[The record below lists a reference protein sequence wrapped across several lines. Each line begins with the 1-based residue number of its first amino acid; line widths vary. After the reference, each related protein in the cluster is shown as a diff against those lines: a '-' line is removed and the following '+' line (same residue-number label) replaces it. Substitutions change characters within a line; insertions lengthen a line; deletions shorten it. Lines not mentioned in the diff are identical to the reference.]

1 MFSHIRQRAQST
13 RFWKQIRRFSA
24 NKRGNVA
31 VIAAVACL
39 PMIAGVGCV
48 IDYTMASMI
57 KTKLQAAADAAA
69 LATVSV
75 NSTAVTTAKGISS
88 NGTVSGG
95 STYATNFFNANLSGS
110 PENVGYTGL
119 TSSATVAL
127 SGMTVSAQVTF
138 SANVPT
144 YFLGVL
150 GYRNIAVNGTSS
162 ASYSLPTYIN
172 FYLMVDVSGSMSMP
186 STSAE
191 QARLMAVNPD
201 NLQGNP
207 GYLQGCQFACHFSAQ
222 GACGQNPPS
231 PATPP
236 YVYQGPIPAT
246 GSSTNPGSGGYCQ
259 GFIISRLGTNPVS
272 FSSGNNITNGN
283 DVNWG
288 NTPVSSCPTAGTTSC
303 IQLRADAVGYAVTT
317 LLTTAAASEQVSNQY
332 QVGLYPFI
340 QYLYSY
346 SPLTTN
352 LTSTGSGSINY
363 AANQLATLLD
373 TGDNSNLGSG
383 GTHFENAF
391 SSMNSLISS
400 VGTGTSTSN
409 ALPYVFIITDGSE
422 DYQTQWGG
430 NWSSQNY
437 SSTSQ
442 VPYQNSATTIPPNS
456 VTSSNYCTTLKN
468 RGITVAV
475 LYIPYQTIQDS
486 STIFDNED
494 GYANSN
500 IANIPT
506 ALQNCASPNF
516 YYTASSPADINSALV
531 SMFEQA
537 ISTAHITN

>member
-1 MFSHIRQRAQST
+1 
-13 RFWKQIRRFSA
+13 
-24 NKRGNVA
+24 
-31 VIAAVACL
+31 
-39 PMIAGVGCV
+39 
-48 IDYTMASMI
+48 
-57 KTKLQAAADAAA
+57 
-69 LATVSV
+69 
-75 NSTAVTTAKGISS
+75 
-88 NGTVSGG
+88 
-95 STYATNFFNANLSGS
+95 
-110 PENVGYTGL
+110 
-119 TSSATVAL
+119 
-127 SGMTVSAQVTF
+127 
-138 SANVPT
+138 
-144 YFLGVL
+144 
-150 GYRNIAVNGTSS
+150 
-162 ASYSLPTYIN
+162 
-172 FYLMVDVSGSMSMP
+172 
-186 STSAE
+186 
-191 QARLMAVNPD
+191 
-201 NLQGNP
+201 
-207 GYLQGCQFACHFSAQ
+207 
-222 GACGQNPPS
+222 
-231 PATPP
+231 
-236 YVYQGPIPAT
+236 
-246 GSSTNPGSGGYCQ
+246 
-259 GFIISRLGTNPVS
+259 VS

-288 NTPVSSCPTAGTTSC
+288 NTPVTYCPTAGTTSC

-373 TGDNSNLGSG
+373 TGQNSNLGSG

-391 SSMNSLISS
+391 TSMNSLISS

-409 ALPYVFIITDGSE
+409 ALPYVFIITDGSQ
-422 DYQTQWGG
+422 DYQTQWSG

-456 VTSSNYCTTLKN
+456 VDSSNYCTTLKN

-475 LYIPYQTIQDS
+475 LYIPYQTIQDA

-494 GYANSN
+494 GYANNN
-500 IANIPT
+500 IPNIPT
-506 ALQNCASPNF
+506 ALQNCASTNF
-516 YYTASSPADINSALV
+516 FYTATTPADINSALV